1 MFVREL
7 GAEIGGEEEA
17 VGVGCL
23 CWGREPGTG
32 WFRNGSLCVDGGELV
47 MDSVNSGTWDR
58 ITGILVV
65 FSSGWFSAQKCMY
78 KWNNSM
84 TFFSECK
91 QLD

>member
-1 MFVREL
+1 ML
-7 GAEIGGEEEA
+7 GQGLGGF
-17 VGVGCL
+17 
-23 CWGREPGTG
+23 GTVP
-32 WFRNGSLCVDGGELV
+32 CVWTVV

-78 KWNNSM
+78 KWSNSM
-84 TFFSECK
+84 TFFSEWK